1 MFYLVAFVM
10 TAIGVLSAN
19 LNLLAVAGL
28 FAIAGAIEI
37 HKK

>member
-1 MFYLVAFVM
+1 MFYIVAIVM
-10 TAIGVLSAN
+10 TAIGIFTRDFN
-19 LNLLAVAGL
+19 ILAIAGL